1 MEWAMTSRRIVLA
14 FAAAA
19 ITVGGA
25 ASAADW
31 PNKSIHFIVPYP
43 PGGGTDVV
51 TRLVAAKVS
60 ASLKQP
66 VVVEN
71 RLGANGAIATDYV
84 VKSAPDGY
92 TVLFD
97 AQSAAITPAI
107 SRVPYDPVRDLQPTA
122 KLIVQAFVIAAT
134 PALQAKNL
142 RELVQLS
149 NARPQGLNAAVPGSA
164 TYLAGE
170 LFKLTT
176 NGNMTFVQY
185 KGGAPA
191 ALAIMTGE
199 VDIGF
204 MDVPSVNSQILA
216 GKIKGLAVSTPRRVK
231 SLPDV
236 PTSAE
241 AGLPEF
247 AVEGWVGSWVPA
259 GTPADIVER
268 LNREINAALAAPDV
282 VARIEQIG
290 GEPVRQS
297 SAEFNQYFR
306 SEIARWKDV
315 VVRAKVK
322 VE

>member
-1 MEWAMTSRRIVLA
+1 MTSRRVVLA

-19 ITVGGA
+19 LAIPGA

-31 PNKSIHFIVPYP
+31 PTKAIRFIVPYP
-43 PGGGTDVV
+43 AGGGTDVV
-51 TRLVAAKVS
+51 ARLVAAKVS
-60 ASLKQP
+60 ESVKQP
-66 VVVEN
+66 VIVEN
-71 RLGANGAIATDYV
+71 RLGANGAIATDFV
-84 VKSAPDGY
+84 VKSPADGY

-107 SRVPYDPVRDLQPTA
+107 SRVSYDPARDLQPTA

-134 PALQAKNL
+134 PSLQAKNL
-142 RELVQLS
+142 RELVQAS
-149 NARPQGLNAAVPGSA
+149 HARPQGLNAAVPGSA
-164 TYLAGE
+164 TYLAAE

-176 NGNMTFVQY
+176 NSNMTFVPY

-191 ALAIMTGE
+191 ALALMSGE

-204 MDVPSVNSQILA
+204 MDVPSVNSQIV
-216 GKIKGLAVSTPRRVK
+216 GGRIKGLAVTTPRRVK
-231 SLPDV
+231 SLPDI
-236 PTSAE
+236 PTSSE

-247 AVEGWVGSWVPA
+247 AVEGWLGAFLPA

-268 LNREINAALAAPDV
+268 LNREINAALGAPDV
-282 VARIEQIG
+282 VAKIEQIG

-297 SAEFNQYFR
+297 AAEFTQYFR
-306 SEIARWKDV
+306 AEIARWKDV